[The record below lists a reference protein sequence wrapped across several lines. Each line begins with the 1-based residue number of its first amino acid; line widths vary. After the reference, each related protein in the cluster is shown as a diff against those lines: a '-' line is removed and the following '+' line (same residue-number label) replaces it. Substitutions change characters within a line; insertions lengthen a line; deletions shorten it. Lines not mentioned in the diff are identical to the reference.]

1 MKTYIGF
8 FIGLCFSVALTAQ
21 SPEMDFE
28 KANTA
33 YNSGEFQQA
42 ISLYESILK
51 QEVHSASLY
60 FNLANAYYKQGA
72 VAESIF
78 YYEKA
83 KQLSPKDPAI
93 ETNSRFAQN
102 MTLDAIEILPTTQ
115 LQTIQN
121 NILGVF
127 SLSQWSWLL
136 LIFAW
141 GILFFFVLYQVNTRT
156 LLKRIFFVLGML
168 SILFLVIT
176 YGFLQS
182 KAGQMKKEDAILFNK
197 EEQIWSE
204 PNNRSELLFLL
215 HEGTKV
221 EILDELQGWVKI
233 KLANGSE
240 GWMASEGIQR
250 LNQTLRE

>member
-1 MKTYIGF
+1 MKTCIGF
-8 FIGLCFSVALTAQ
+8 FLGLCFSAVLNAQ
-21 SPEMDFE
+21 NPEADFE

-42 ISLYESILK
+42 INLYEGILQ

-83 KQLSPKDPAI
+83 KQLAPKDPAI
-93 ETNSRFAQN
+93 QTNSRFAQN

-127 SLSQWSWLL
+127 TLSQWSFLV

-141 GILFFFVLYQVNTRT
+141 AIFLFFVLYLINRKA
-156 LLKRIFFVLGML
+156 LLKRIFFVSGML
-168 SILFLVIT
+168 SILFLILT
-176 YGFLQS
+176 FIFLQT
-182 KAGQMKKEDAILFNK
+182 KDGQMEKNNAIVFNK

-215 HEGTKV
+215 HEGTRV
-221 EILDELQGWVKI
+221 EILDELQGWLKI

-240 GWMASEGIQR
+240 GWMAAEGVQP
-250 LNQTLRE
+250 LNQALRK